1 MAAATKVGFKRHLR
15 VCPVPGDA
23 VYLIDETGSTALTG
37 SVSATLAVLLDG
49 TRDVAGVLRDA
60 GPEHA
65 PATVADALRRLVDAG
80 LVTAHPDEPAPP
92 DPALAFW
99 DAAGLHGIEVQAL
112 LRRAGVRVLAPQ
124 DGTALRAAATT
135 TTDALG
141 RCGIATA
148 GAVAAAGTATET
160 AGAGALGVDLT
171 VALCDDYLDPWL
183 AEVDAAQRAAGRPWL
198 PAKVS
203 GRHIWVGPFLTPGEG
218 PCWHC
223 LATRLRARRR
233 AEPGPEAPPAGTPA
247 LPVATGSAAHLV
259 ALQAAA
265 WIAGYRHPGQRALWT
280 HDSVTLESAHRSVF
294 RRPQCPA
301 CGDPGLMSALAEQPV
316 RLHPRR
322 AACRTSGG
330 YRAEHPQTVL
340 ERYRP
345 LVDPVIGVVDVLAR
359 DERGPR
365 FLNCYRSGP
374 NLALR
379 ARTLDGTR
387 SVLRAQSGGKGATA
401 LDAETGA
408 LCEALERF
416 CSSYH
421 GDEPRRRARYADLGD
436 LAVHPDR
443 CLLVDPRQYT
453 GRAEWNAVHGPLLRI
468 PEPFDEHAETDWSPI
483 WSLSADRHRLLPSS
497 MLYFGA
503 PGPVPG
509 DSNGNAAG
517 TCFEDAVLQGM
528 LELVERDAVALWWYN
543 RARVP
548 GFDLDAFDDPW
559 LDEVRD
565 GHAGMGREMWVLDVT
580 ADLDVPVAVAVSRR
594 VDSPHEHIAFGF
606 GAHLDPLIAVRRA
619 VSELNQ
625 TMPAMIDPPDDS
637 GDPDLDGWL
646 REATVQG
653 HPYLAP
659 RPGPLVRRRRGPA
672 GAGAPDLEQDV
683 RRLQR
688 GFEEAGMEVLVANL
702 TRPDIG
708 LPVVK
713 VVVPG
718 MRHFWARF
726 APGRLFDV
734 PVLLGRQTAPTAYE
748 ALNPVPLFA

>member
-1 MAAATKVGFKRHLR
+1 MAAAPKVGFKRHLR
-15 VCPVPGDA
+15 VCRVAGDA
-23 VYLIDETGSTALTG
+23 VYLVDETGSTALTG
-37 SVSATLAVLLDG
+37 SVSATLSELLDG
-49 TRDVAGVLRDA
+49 TRDVAGVVRDA
-60 GPEHA
+60 GPDHA
-65 PATVADALRRLVDAG
+65 PAAVADALRRLVDAG
-80 LVTAHPDEPAPP
+80 LVTAHLDEPSPP

-99 DAAGLHGIEVQAL
+99 DAAGLHGIDAL
-112 LRRAGVRVLAPQ
+112 AELHRAGVRVLVPNGGPAR
-124 DGTALRAAATT
+124 RAAAAAAVVA
-135 TTDALG
+135 ALD
-141 RCGIATA
+141 RCGITA
-148 GAVAAAGTATET
+148 VTV
-160 AGAGALGVDLT
+160 GAGAPDADLT

-183 AEVDAAQRAAGRPWL
+183 AEVDATQRAAGQPWL

-203 GRHIWVGPFLTPGEG
+203 GRHIWVGPFMTPGDG

-223 LATRLRARRR
+223 LATRLRARRHT
-233 AEPGPEAPPAGTPA
+233 EPDPAAAGVPGLPA
-247 LPVATGSAAHLV
+247 VTESGAHLV
-259 ALQAAA
+259 ALEAAK
-265 WIAGYRHPGQRALWT
+265 WIAGHRYPGQRDLWT
-280 HDSVTLESAHRSVF
+280 QDSVTLESAHRAVV

-301 CGDPGLMSALAEQPV
+301 CGDPGLMRALAERPV
-316 RLHPRR
+316 RLHPLQ
-322 AACRTSGG
+322 AVVRTSGG

-340 ERYRP
+340 DRYRRH
-345 LVDPVIGVVDVLAR
+345 VDPVVGVVDVLAR
-359 DERGPR
+359 DESGPR
-365 FLNCYRSGP
+365 FLNSYRSGP

-379 ARTLDGTR
+379 ARTLGGRR

-416 CSSYH
+416 CSLFH

-443 CLLVDPRQYT
+443 CLQLDPRQYP
-453 GRAEWNAVHGPLLRI
+453 GRAAWNAEHGPLLQI
-468 PEPFDEHAETDWSPI
+468 PDPFDEDAETDWSPI
-483 WSLSADRHRLLPSS
+483 WALTADRHRLLLTS

-517 TCFEDAVLQGM
+517 TRLEDAVLQGM

-548 GFDLDAFDDPW
+548 GVDLDALGDPW

-565 GHAGMGREMWVLDVT
+565 GHAAMGREMWVLDVT

-594 VDSPHEHIAFGF
+594 TDSSHEHIAFGF
-606 GAHLDPLIAVRRA
+606 GAHLDPLLAVRRA

-625 TMPAMIDPPDDS
+625 AMPAVLDPPTDS
-637 GDPDLDGWL
+637 GDPDLDRWL
-646 REATVQG
+646 REATVAG

-659 RPGPLVRRRRGPA
+659 RPGPHSRRPA
-672 GAGAPDLEQDV
+672 RPSDDGAPDLERDV

-688 GFEEAGMEVLVANL
+688 GFEDAGLEVLVADL

-734 PVLLGRQTAPTAYE
+734 PVALGRQAAPTAYE